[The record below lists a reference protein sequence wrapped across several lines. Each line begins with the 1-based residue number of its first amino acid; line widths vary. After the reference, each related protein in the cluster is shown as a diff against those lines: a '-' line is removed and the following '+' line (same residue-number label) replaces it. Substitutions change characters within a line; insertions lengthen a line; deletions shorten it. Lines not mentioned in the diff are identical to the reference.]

1 MRPLVVWGLSHRQ
14 IVIGDPFVQ
23 LLVLLLE
30 LVDHFYVSLRKG
42 GVLIFV
48 PLEHGLECQLL
59 HDSALYH
66 LLLHSLLLFPLNDL
80 ASDDLHLLKIL

>member
-1 MRPLVVWGLSHRQ
+1 MGPLVVWGLSQGQ
-14 IVIGDPFVQ
+14 IVVRDPSVQ
-23 LLVLLLE
+23 LLILPLE
-30 LVDHFYVSLRKG
+30 LVDHFYVPFREG
-42 GVLIFV
+42 RVFIFI
-48 PLEHGLECQLL
+48 PLKHGLEGQLL

>member
-1 MRPLVVWGLSHRQ
+1 MRPLVSQGQ
-14 IVIGDPFVQ
+14 IVVRDPLVQ

-30 LVDHFYVSLRKG
+30 LVDHFYIPFRKG
-42 GVLIFV
+42 GILIFV